1 MNRTNKL
8 TEQAIKRAKP
18 KDKQYKLTDSDSLYL
33 RIYPD
38 GKKYWQLQFFVEVCI
53 IFNADSFPLKGI

>member
-8 TEQAIKRAKP
+8 TEIAIKRAKP
-18 KDKQYKLTDSDSLYL
+18 KEKQFKLTDGESMNL

-38 GKKYWQLQFFVEVCI
+38 GKNTGNYNFG
-53 IFNADSFPLKGI
+53 LKFALF

>member
-8 TEQAIKRAKP
+8 SELAIKRAKP
-18 KDKQYKLTDSDSLYL
+18 KEKQYTLTDGDGMYL

-38 GKKYWQLQFFVEVCI
+38 GKKYWQLQFWFEVCI
-53 IFNADSFPLKGI
+53 F

>member
-18 KDKQYKLTDSDSLYL
+18 KDKKYKLTDGDSMYL
-33 RIYPD
+33 RICPD
-38 GKKYWQLQFFVEVCI
+38 GKKYWQLQLRFEVCI
-53 IFNADSFPLKGI
+53 IFYADSFPLKGI

>member
-8 TEQAIKRAKP
+8 TELAIKWAKP
-18 KDKQYKLTDSDSLYL
+18 KEKQYKLTDGDGMYL

-38 GKKYWQLQFFVEVCI
+38 GEKYWQL
-53 IFNADSFPLKGI
+53 

>member
-8 TEQAIKRAKP
+8 TELAIKRAKP
-18 KDKQYKLTDSDSLYL
+18 KEKQYKLTDSDGMYL

-38 GKKYWQLQFFVEVCI
+38 GKNTGNYNFGLKF
-53 IFNADSFPLKGI
+53 ASF

>member
-8 TEQAIKRAKP
+8 TELAIKRAKP
-18 KDKQYKLTDSDSLYL
+18 KEKQYKLTDGDGMYL

-38 GKKYWQLQFFVEVCI
+38 GKKYWQLQFWFEVCI
-53 IFNADSFPLKGI
+53 ILNAGSFPLKRI

>member
-8 TEQAIKRAKP
+8 TELAIKRAKP
-18 KDKQYKLTDSDSLYL
+18 KEKQYKLTDGESMNL

-38 GKKYWQLQFFVEVCI
+38 GKKYWQLQFWFEVCI
-53 IFNADSFPLKGI
+53 F

>member
-18 KDKQYKLTDSDSLYL
+18 KDKQYKLTDGDSMYL

-38 GKKYWQLQFFVEVCI
+38 GKKYWQLQFRFEVCI
-53 IFNADSFPLKGI
+53 IF

>member
-8 TEQAIKRAKP
+8 TELAIKRAKP
-18 KDKQYKLTDSDSLYL
+18 KEKQYKLTDGDGMYL

-38 GKKYWQLQFFVEVCI
+38 GKKYWQLQFWFEVCI
-53 IFNADSFPLKGI
+53 IFYADSFPLKGI

>member
-8 TEQAIKRAKP
+8 TELAIKRAKP
-18 KDKQYKLTDSDSLYL
+18 KEKQYKLTDGDSMYL

-38 GKKYWQLQFFVEVCI
+38 GKKYWHYNFGLKFASFFTRI
-53 IFNADSFPLKGI
+53 RFL